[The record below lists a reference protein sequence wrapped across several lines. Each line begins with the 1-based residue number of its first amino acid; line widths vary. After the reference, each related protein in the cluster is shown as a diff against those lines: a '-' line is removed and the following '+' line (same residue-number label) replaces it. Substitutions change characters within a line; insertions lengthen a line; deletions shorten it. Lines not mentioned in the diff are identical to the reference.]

1 MRAMTAWMSSSVAA
15 GFMTIIICAFLL
27 KETWLERYDEWE
39 LRRSALRPWVW
50 ATPECVDRAP
60 S

>member
-1 MRAMTAWMSSSVAA
+1 
-15 GFMTIIICAFLL
+15 MTIIIWCVLL

-39 LRRSALRPWVW
+39 LRRSALRPGVW
-50 ATPECVDRAP
+50 ATLECVDRAP